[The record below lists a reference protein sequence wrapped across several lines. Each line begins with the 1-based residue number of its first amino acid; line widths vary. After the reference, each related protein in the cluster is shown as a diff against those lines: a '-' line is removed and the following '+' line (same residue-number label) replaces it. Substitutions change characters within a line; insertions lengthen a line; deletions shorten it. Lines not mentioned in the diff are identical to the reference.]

1 MSLPATLPQTEAAVC
16 LVFDV
21 FGFFFNVYTVP
32 FSSPESKGTKGTCPL
47 AEYQRTLVALEPS
60 DVGF

>member
-21 FGFFFNVYTVP
+21 FGFFFNVYTV
-32 FSSPESKGTKGTCPL
+32 SSQNPMCFGYKYSVFG
-47 AEYQRTLVALEPS
+47 Q
-60 DVGF
+60 

>member
-21 FGFFFNVYTVP
+21 FGFFFFNVYTV
-32 FSSPESKGTKGTCPL
+32 SSQNPMCFGYKYSVFG
-47 AEYQRTLVALEPS
+47 Q
-60 DVGF
+60 

>member
-21 FGFFFNVYTVP
+21 FGFFLMCILCLPKTQCV
-32 FSSPESKGTKGTCPL
+32 
-47 AEYQRTLVALEPS
+47 LVTSIQYLDNNCS
-60 DVGF
+60 IISLY